1 VQVHVGEIEAEL
13 RGAGTDAAVLAARLR
28 EAERAGA
35 EARAEAT
42 AAAAASAG
50 WERLAAERGAAAD
63 ALQQA
68 RGGAPRARG

>member
-1 VQVHVGEIEAEL
+1 VGEIEAEL
-13 RGAGTDAAVLAARLR
+13 RGAGTDAAVLAAGRR
-28 EAERAGA
+28 GGGRGGAAGRAA
-35 EARAEAT
+35 AP